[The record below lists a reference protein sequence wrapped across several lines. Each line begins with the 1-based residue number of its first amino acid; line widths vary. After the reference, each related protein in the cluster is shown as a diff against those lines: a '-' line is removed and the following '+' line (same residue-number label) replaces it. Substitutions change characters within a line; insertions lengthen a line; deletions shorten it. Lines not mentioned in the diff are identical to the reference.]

1 MNSAFVRYEELMD
14 IGKTGRLIVMEYDP
28 LWDLEKQFFKV
39 VEFMV
44 NSGYEIVVTDIL
56 DELAIYS
63 YQAEV
68 KGLDYSIIKR
78 IPVVKVGGHKDIG
91 KVIGKVPLESYS
103 MIKKKLAESFSSY
116 FKNEGVVVNILL
128 GIEKYLLLLETHE
141 AVSMIHDMV
150 LTSALNKNFV
160 NLLLINKDV
169 LAGINGGVRAML
181 EEAASMLLIP
191 RKNRL
196 KIIKSP
202 DPALVGKHLLLKEER
217 MAEITLEQFL
227 NYLLP
232 KETVIINF
240 RSIDTPYELVRGILE
255 WAKGYDVIITD
266 TLDNLEIYKHFLD
279 AKGYGDLLNRVNIIK
294 IGGVSEKGNIIK
306 RVNLSISLSGRDEYM
321 KAISSVTHKNKK
333 ALNLVIGLE
342 KAALLFDRRGVLNLL
357 DHLEYVLLE
366 KPESVFDI
374 ALVNLDI
381 IEKGRIEVK
390 GMANALATTICV
402 VERENGNLYLKVLK
416 CPKEELIGVRVI
428 TS

>member
-78 IPVVKVGGHKDIG
+78 IPIVKVGGHKDIG

-227 NYLLP
+227 DYLLP

-381 IEKGRIEVK
+381 IEKARIEVK